1 MTKKRINGEG
11 NIRKRSEHSW
21 EASLRTENG
30 ERLYVYGSTQKEVKE
45 KLQEIQTEIAN
56 GTYVAENEMTVG
68 EWMDE
73 WYECFTSGV
82 KASSRARYE
91 QDIRNHIKP
100 DIGYINLQ
108 DLKLSQVQ
116 RFLNQCKERKG
127 LSLKSIKSIYLVL
140 DKAMSKAQSQG
151 LIRRNPCGEAEIPS
165 YDIPQKEM
173 RPLKDGEVSDFLRRI
188 KGHPFENLYYMALF
202 TGMRE
207 SELIGLTW
215 DCINFDTGNIHL
227 YRQLKAV
234 KGKSNTWTFTTL
246 KNKQTRDF
254 ILPPSVIRVLKKQ
267 KAQQA
272 EWKLLQGQLF
282 QNNCNLVFTNE
293 LGSHLATRTVY
304 KKFKAIVVSMGLPEL
319 RFHDL
324 RHTYATLALQNGVD
338 IKTVSNNLGHAT
350 VAFTMDKY
358 THMSMTMQTDS
369 ASKME
374 SFIASL

>member
-1 MTKKRINGEG
+1 MKKKRINGEG

-21 EASLRTENG
+21 EASLRTEDG

-73 WYECFTSGV
+73 WYECFTTGV

-100 DIGYINLQ
+100 VIGYINLQ
-108 DLKLSQVQ
+108 DLKLSHVQ
-116 RFLNQCKERKG
+116 RFLNQCKEQKE
-127 LSLKSIKSIYLVL
+127 LSLKSVKSIYLVL

-151 LIRRNPCGEAEIPS
+151 RIKRNPCGEAEIPS
-165 YDIPQKEM
+165 YDTPQKEM
-173 RPLKDGEVSDFLRRI
+173 RPLKDGEVSEFLKRI
-188 KGHPFENLYYMALF
+188 KENPFENLYYMALF

-215 DCINFDTGNIHL
+215 DCINFETGNIHL

-254 ILPPSVIRVLKKQ
+254 VLPPSVIQVLKKQ
-267 KAQQA
+267 KAQQG
-272 EWKLLQGQLF
+272 EWKLLYGPLF
-282 QNNCNLVFTNE
+282 QNDSNLVFTNE

-304 KKFKAIVVSMGLPEL
+304 KRFKSIVTSMGLPEV

-338 IKTVSNNLGHAT
+338 VKTVSHNLGHAT

-358 THMSMTMQTDS
+358 THMSMTMQIDG
-369 ASKME
+369 ASKIE